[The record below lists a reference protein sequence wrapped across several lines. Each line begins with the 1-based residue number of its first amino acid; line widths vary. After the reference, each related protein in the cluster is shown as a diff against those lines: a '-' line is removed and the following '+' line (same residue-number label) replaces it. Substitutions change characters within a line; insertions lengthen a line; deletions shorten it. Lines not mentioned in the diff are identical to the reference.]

1 MDSWWFPVYQT
12 MDARNI
18 VLGAVALIDRIVPR
32 GVVTGFRPDAL
43 LPSVGVDEFSPTPF
57 KDAMQDVM
65 RAAGQPPTAAHRAS
79 IEEKFGG
86 SEAQGDGEDGS
97 ADPAEAGADGG
108 SSRRDDELFWAAWDR
123 DYGPEAAAAA
133 ERAKEQERQ
142 AAEAAAAEAA
152 AAAAAE
158 RVKEQERQAAEAA
171 ASEAAAAAAA
181 ERVKEQERQAAEA
194 AASEAAAAAAAER
207 VKEQERQAA
216 EAAALELKKQ
226 AVADTKQE
234 ADVVQAAARAVVQR
248 EEHAL
253 NALRSKLSKTT
264 ADLAEASHTLAVVQ
278 QDSDEAGDKLR
289 TAYRAATT
297 AYTAVKAASV
307 KLDAARASTER
318 CVEDAQKASVVES
331 AVVSRLDSLAA
342 AADSAIDDLRTHC
355 GEDEHCAALIAQL
368 DLIPRV
374 RHGQPVYDRARIAR
388 RAAETAGT
396 PVGKVDEGTRKA
408 V

>member
-1 MDSWWFPVYQT
+1 MSFEQ
-12 MDARNI
+12 N
-18 VLGAVALIDRIVPR
+18 
-32 GVVTGFRPDAL
+32 
-43 LPSVGVDEFSPTPF
+43 
-57 KDAMQDVM
+57 
-65 RAAGQPPTAAHRAS
+65 
-79 IEEKFGG
+79 FGG

-97 ADPAEAGADGG
+97 AAPAEAGADGG
-108 SSRRDDELFWAAWDR
+108 SSPCDDELFWAASEKDNS
-123 DYGPEAAAAA
+123 PEAAAAAESANEQERQAAEAAAAQAVAAAAAERANEQERQAAEAAAAAAAERAKEQERQTAEAGAA

-152 AAAAAE
+152 AAAAAAE
-158 RVKEQERQAAEAA
+158 RAKEQERQAAE
-171 ASEAAAAAAA
+171 
-181 ERVKEQERQAAEA
+181 RRRLVVQLQAAE
-194 AASEAAAAAAAER
+194 EEEQRLIER
-207 VKEQERQAA
+207 LTSTTRR
-216 EAAALELKKQ
+216 LELKKQ
-226 AVADTKQE
+226 AVADAERQ
-234 ADVVQAAARAVVQR
+234 ADVVQAAALAVVQR

-253 NALRSKLSKTT
+253 DALRSKLSKTT
-264 ADLAEASHTLAVVQ
+264 DDLAEASHTLAVVQ
-278 QDSDEAGDKLR
+278 QDSDEAGAKLR
-289 TAYRAATT
+289 AAYRVATT
-297 AYTAVKAASV
+297 AYTAVEAASV

-331 AVVSRLDSLAA
+331 AVVSSSDSLAA

-374 RHGQPVYDRARIAR
+374 RHGQPDHDRVRIAR